1 MKEMKK
7 ESFKRDL
14 KLLIY
19 EIIFLVICMYFNL
32 FIVVVD
38 DVEQENTV
46 KVYKHVW
53 IIIMYTA
60 ENITTTILCVYNM
73 NALIKSKKEKFVLGL
88 STTQSL
94 AL

>member
-1 MKEMKK
+1 MNKIKNEGDEK

-14 KLLIY
+14 KLFIY
-19 EIIFLVICMYFNL
+19 EIIFHVICVYFNL
-32 FIVVVD
+32 FIVFVVVV

-60 ENITTTILCVYNM
+60 ENITTTILCGYNM
-73 NALIKSKKEKFVLGL
+73 NALIK
-88 STTQSL
+88 
-94 AL
+94 